1 LKDLRITNYGLLIEN
16 YSLIFYRYLS
26 ITVIFFSTIFISSC
40 SKNSQIPNP
49 KSQIKDD
56 AGIEIS
62 FDSVPK
68 RIISLAPNIT
78 ETIFAIGSDT
88 FLVGVTDLC
97 DYPPEAKMK
106 KKTGNYFNP
115 DYEVITSLMPDLIIM
130 NVENVSNPTYQAL
143 KNMGMKIFVSN
154 AKDIKGI
161 EKMIMDFGKIT
172 GKETAAEN
180 LVRNMRNEMELLK
193 NKDVA
198 VRDTVLILISVNP
211 LMTTNGRTF
220 INDILDLNHITNI
233 YRDESLDYPNI
244 SYEDVISKNP
254 DIIIFPT
261 DTSDAQKN
269 RKFTDEIK
277 RQLENTNAVKNDR
290 IILIDENIMFRPGP
304 RVVKA
309 AGLLRNK
316 FSVDDK

>member
-1 LKDLRITNYGLLIEN
+1 LKELQITNYKLRIIIYYLKFTLLI
-16 YSLIFYRYLS
+16 FPF
-26 ITVIFFSTIFISSC
+26 VISSC
-40 SKNSQIPNP
+40 TDNSQIQNP
-49 KSQIKDD
+49 KFRIIDD
-56 AGIEIS
+56 AGVEVN
-62 FDSVPK
+62 FDSFPK

-78 ETIFAIGSDT
+78 ESIFAIGADT
-88 FLVGVTDLC
+88 LLAGVTDLC

-106 KKTGNYFNP
+106 KKTGSYFNP
-115 DYEVITSLMPDLIIM
+115 DYEVMTSLNPDLIIM
-130 NVENVSNPTYQAL
+130 NVENISNPTYQAL

-154 AKDIKGI
+154 ARNIKGI
-161 EKMIMDFGKIT
+161 EKMIVDFGKIT
-172 GKETAAEN
+172 GKETAAGS
-180 LVRNMRNEMELLK
+180 LVRNMRNEMEMLL
-193 NKDVA
+193 NKDGG

-261 DTSDAQKN
+261 DTSDVQKN
-269 RKFTDEIK
+269 GKFTDEIK
-277 RQLENTNAVKNDR
+277 RQLETTNAVKNDR

-316 FSVDDK
+316 FSGTDK

>member
-1 LKDLRITNYGLLIEN
+1 MKELRIEN
-16 YSLIFYRYLS
+16 YGLIFYRYLS
-26 ITVIFFSTIFISSC
+26 ITVIFFSTMFISSC
-40 SKNSQIPNP
+40 SKNPQIPNP
-49 KSQIKDD
+49 KFQIIDD

-62 FDSVPK
+62 FDSFPK

-78 ETIFAIGSDT
+78 ESIFAIGADT
-88 FLVGVTDLC
+88 MLTGVTDLC

-106 KKTGNYFNP
+106 KKTGSYFNP
-115 DYEVITSLMPDLIIM
+115 DYEVMTSLNPDLILM
-130 NVENVSNPTYQAL
+130 NVENISNPTYQAL

-154 AKDIKGI
+154 ARNIKGI

-172 GKETAAEN
+172 GKETTAGS
-180 LVRNMRNEMELLK
+180 LIKSMRNEMELLRK
-193 NKDVA
+193 KDGA
-198 VRDTVLILISVNP
+198 FRDTVLILISVNP

-261 DTSDAQKN
+261 DTSDVHKN

-309 AGLLRNK
+309 ASLLRNK
-316 FSVDDK
+316 FSVDNK